1 MGIKNDI
8 METEIRDEVK
18 ADNKVRKEG
27 EVFVRWN
34 CVSHL
39 QLWHNN
45 EKDGIIHFPWA
56 NMSCALDSTLSAF
69 WVIYLKIQLKS
80 ERLKLFR
87 EEFPK
92 IVAVF
97 DDLYDRKIH
106 NIKAKEKLRA
116 LFKIN
121 DDRWRNR
128 ESVEVLLITDY
139 LRKYLTGFHA
149 NGEESLLQWVFK
161 VYWECKSC
169 GTRICHQHA
178 YGEYMNT
185 DLIHR
190 RDNIA
195 VLARSRSYT
204 VHGSI
209 EHFLLDTTRNKSCQN
224 CMSPCTIFRETIM
237 HPYILHVS
245 YPFLGPGVEVDLPN
259 FVEEELFLEE
269 VFYDLVGV
277 VYGDG
282 YHFVFRF
289 LKDAKVYEAVGL
301 RLP

>member
-1 MGIKNDI
+1 

-161 VYWECKSC
+161 VYWDVSHVEL
-169 GTRICHQHA
+169 
-178 YGEYMNT
+178 EYAINMHT
-185 DLIHR
+185 E
-190 RDNIA
+190 
-195 VLARSRSYT
+195 
-204 VHGSI
+204 SI
-209 EHFLLDTTRNKSCQN
+209 
-224 CMSPCTIFRETIM
+224 
-237 HPYILHVS
+237 
-245 YPFLGPGVEVDLPN
+245 
-259 FVEEELFLEE
+259 
-269 VFYDLVGV
+269 
-277 VYGDG
+277 
-282 YHFVFRF
+282 
-289 LKDAKVYEAVGL
+289 
-301 RLP
+301 